1 MIDTDNGTN
10 VFILV
15 VQIHVLR
22 DGVGTCHVKY
32 KAVLF
37 DFIFL
42 LFIREMEPIFRA
54 FVDAIVTV
62 RRFLIQWR
70 GKFPTVQVYSW
81 TKFVG
86 KLCKC

>member
-1 MIDTDNGTN
+1 MVDNDNGTH

-22 DGVGTCHVKY
+22 DGVGTRHVEH

-42 LFIREMEPIFRA
+42 LFIGEMEPIFRA
-54 FVDAIVTV
+54 FVGAIVSV

-70 GKFPTVQVYSW
+70 GEFPAVQVYSW

-86 KLCKC
+86 KLGKC